1 MRKPAP
7 KRTVSNASN
16 PDAESS
22 AGGDR
27 LHKVLAQAGVG
38 SRRACELLIL
48 EGRVTVDGQ
57 VIRELGTKVDPS
69 TAKISVDGQRIKPEP
84 HVHYLVYKPKGY
96 VSTSEDPSGRPLVL
110 DLVPKA
116 RERIFIVGRLDR
128 HSEGLMLLTND
139 GALAQRLTHPSYG
152 VEKTYRV
159 TVAGDAGQEIVDK
172 LTEGVWLAEGKV
184 RARRARIVAHRGNV
198 TVLEVVLA
206 EGKNREIRRML
217 ARLEHKV
224 LSLLRIAIGPLQLK
238 GLSEGNWR
246 TLTEAEVERL
256 RTSTTAE
263 DTEEVRPRKAP
274 GRPGP
279 RPRGEDRPAPRIRAE
294 GDRPG
299 PRKPGRYLR
308 EDEGRDS
315 AKSGPRKPGR
325 FVRSEEG
332 RDSEKS
338 GPRKPGRYVRSE
350 EGRDSE
356 NSGPRKPGRFGRSEE
371 GRDSEN
377 SGPRKPGRY
386 VRSEESR
393 DSENSGPRKPGRFGR
408 DAERPARS
416 RPGAES
422 GPARP
427 AARRRPEPAPRMDEQ
442 EEIVFTDRMDLDD
455 RPARPEPRGDA
466 RGPRGDRPPRPAN
479 REGRPAARTG
489 GKPGGKA
496 RPGISRE
503 DRPDKPNRTVMGT
516 SGEPGTASP
525 KRRGGPSRSLPPRRR
540 RPKG

>member
-1 MRKPAP
+1 MARPRSDRPGSPDPKRRPKTARPGPSGPPKREPGRKPAP
-7 KRTVSNASN
+7 KRITAGASK
-16 PDAESS
+16 PASEAPST
-22 AGGDR
+22 GER

-38 SRRACELLIL
+38 SRRACEILIL

-57 VIRELGTKVDPS
+57 IIRELGTKVDPAS
-69 TAKISVDGQRIKPEP
+69 AKISVDGQRIKPEP

-224 LSLLRIAIGPLQLK
+224 LSLLRVAIGPLQLK
-238 GLSEGNWR
+238 GLSEGDWR

-256 RTSTTAE
+256 RTSTSVD
-263 DTEEVRPRKAP
+263 DTDDVRPRRAP
-274 GRPGP
+274 GRPAP
-279 RPRGEDRPAPRIRAE
+279 RPRGEERPVPRGRDEGDRPGARKPGRFVRGEE
-294 GDRPG
+294 GGDTARPG
-299 PRKPGRYLR
+299 PRKPGRYVR
-308 EDEGRDS
+308 GDEGSDTS
-315 AKSGPRKPGR
+315 
-325 FVRSEEG
+325 
-332 RDSEKS
+332 KS
-338 GPRKPGRYVRSE
+338 GPRKPGRYVRGE
-350 EGRDSE
+350 EGGDTS
-356 NSGPRKPGRFGRSEE
+356 K
-371 GRDSEN
+371 
-377 SGPRKPGRY
+377 
-386 VRSEESR
+386 
-393 DSENSGPRKPGRFGR
+393 SGPRKPGRFGR
-408 DAERPARS
+408 DGERPARS
-416 RPGAES
+416 RPGESS

-427 AARRRPEPAPRMDEQ
+427 AARRRPEPAPRMN
-442 EEIVFTDRMDLDD
+442 EEEELVFTDRMDLDD
-455 RPARPEPRGDA
+455 RPARPEPRGEA
-466 RGPRGDRPPRPAN
+466 RGPRGDRPQRPAN
-479 REGRPAARTG
+479 RDDRSGGRPG
-489 GKPGGKA
+489 GRKPIGKG

-503 DRPDKPNRTVMGT
+503 DRPDKPKRTVMGT
-516 SGEPGTASP
+516 SGEPDTASP